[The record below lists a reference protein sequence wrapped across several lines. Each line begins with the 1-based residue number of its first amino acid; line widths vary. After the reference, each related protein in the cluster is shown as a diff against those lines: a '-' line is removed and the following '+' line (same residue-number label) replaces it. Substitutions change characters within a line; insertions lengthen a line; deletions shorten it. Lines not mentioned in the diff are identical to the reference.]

1 MAWVEGLDILR
12 LRVMIKFER
21 PEYILF
27 LIPALV
33 AYSVLLA
40 YTRRNYFKLC
50 RILIPVKKRGSW
62 VRNLVVFSKLL
73 LLLLLAASLCQ
84 PYMEKIEKRPIEIG
98 DLEAMKKVPALI
110 MLLIDVSKSM
120 EYGNRIRE
128 AEAFMLNLF
137 SQFGD
142 EDQIAVVFFAGEA
155 EIVYEGP
162 PSNFTVDLKAGK
174 RYSAIGDALSLA
186 LSYSRA
192 SNLPVG
198 VILVT
203 DGGWNYGSD
212 PVQVAKSYG
221 DVPLAV
227 VHVGFG
233 ASSNPELLM
242 EVAEASNG
250 WYYEVTW
257 EGLKSLTE
265 NLYSEVKYAALA
277 SRGKNY
283 VEYTVKDY
291 ALPQLA
297 IWAIFSIILPL
308 TLVDGV

>member
-1 MAWVEGLDILR
+1 
-12 LRVMIKFER
+12 MIKFER

-137 SQFGD
+137 TQFGD

-257 EGLKSLTE
+257 KGLKSLTE

>member
-1 MAWVEGLDILR
+1 MAWVEELDILR
-12 LRVMIKFER
+12 LQVMIKFER
-21 PEYILF
+21 PEYIFF
-27 LIPALV
+27 LIPALM
-33 AYSVLLA
+33 AYGVLLA
-40 YTRRNYFKLC
+40 YTRRNYFKLR
-50 RILIPVKKRGSW
+50 RILNPVEKGGSW
-62 VRNLVVFSKLL
+62 IRILVVFSKFLL
-73 LLLLLAASLCQ
+73 LLLLVVSLCQ
-84 PYMEKIEKRPIEIG
+84 PYIEKIEKRPIEVG
-98 DLEAMKKVPALI
+98 NLEAVRKVPTLI

-120 EYGNRIRE
+120 EYGYRIRE
-128 AEAFMLNLF
+128 AEAFVLNLF
-137 SQFGD
+137 SQLGD
-142 EDQIAVVFFAGEA
+142 KDQIAVVFFAGDA

-162 PSNFTVDLKAGK
+162 PSNFTVDFKAGR

-233 ASSNPELLM
+233 ASSNSELLM
-242 EVAEASNG
+242 KVAEAANG

-257 EGLKSLTE
+257 EGLQSLTE
-265 NLYSEVKYAALA
+265 NLYSEVKYAALV
-277 SRGKNY
+277 SRGKSY

-291 ALPQLA
+291 AFPQLA